1 MSAAVDPTP
10 TVAMALEGERDR
22 RSVLARML
30 RSPQA
35 VLCSLWIVLVII
47 CAIFAPVL
55 APYSINATDLSIA
68 NLPPFSPGHLLGGD
82 VAGYDILS
90 RLIWGAR
97 QTLIAVIIV
106 TVVSVAL
113 GVTSGLIA
121 GFYRGRFEAIAGFI
135 SDIVLSLPGIVLLIA
150 LYSLTGPNLAAA
162 MSVFGV
168 IVAPNY
174 YRLVRSIV
182 IGVRGELYVDAARVV
197 GLSDVRIVGRHILW
211 AVQAPVII
219 QTAFIMAAGIGI
231 EAGVSFIG
239 LGDPTQASWGQTL
252 QTSFRSIYFN
262 PAGVLWPSLVI
273 SISILAFILLGN
285 ALSDVLQESARVKA
299 PSRRKRR
306 RLIEGAVAELLDDES
321 TEPAATA
328 DTPFDEDPS
337 RPVILAVRG
346 LRVGYP
352 TPAGGVVE
360 VVHGVDL
367 DLRRGEIHGLV
378 GESGS
383 GKSQIAFSMLGILP
397 RDALILGGT
406 IALDGDDLLAD
417 DQRMSRARGRRVA
430 YVPQEPMSNL
440 DPSFTIGSQLLRG
453 LRSARPMSKAEAT
466 EVLVALLRRVGIVDP
481 DRVMGLYPHEISG
494 GMAQRVL
501 ICGAI
506 ASDPDIIVADEPT
519 TALDVT
525 VQAEVLELLRE
536 LCAERGLAMLLVTHN
551 LGVVADVCQ
560 TVSVM
565 RDGLIVEHA
574 DVDEL
579 FEHPRQAYTRT
590 LLESSLSVG
599 LAGE

>member
-1 MSAAVDPTP
+1 MTAAVDPTP
-10 TVAMALEGERDR
+10 TVALALEGERDR
-22 RSVLARML
+22 RSVLARLL

-35 VLCSLWIVLVII
+35 VLCSLWILLVVI
-47 CAIFAPVL
+47 CAVFAPVL
-55 APYSINATDLSIA
+55 APYSINATDLDIA

-90 RLIWGAR
+90 RLIWGSR
-97 QTLIAVIIV
+97 QTLIAVVLV

-121 GFYRGRFEAIAGFI
+121 GFYRGRFEAVAGFV
-135 SDIVLSLPGIVLLIA
+135 SDIILSLPGIVLLIA
-150 LYSLTGPNLAAA
+150 LYALTGPNLAAA

-299 PSRRKRR
+299 PTRRQRAK
-306 RLIEGAVAELLDDES
+306 LITAAIAELGEDTAS
-321 TEPAATA
+321 ASGTEQDLSP
-328 DTPFDEDPS
+328 DVVLS
-337 RPVILAVRG
+337 VRG
-346 LRVGYP
+346 LRIGYP

-397 RDALILGGT
+397 RDALTLGGT
-406 IALDGDDLLAD
+406 VLLDGHDLLED
-417 DQRMSRARGRRVA
+417 DQSMARARGRRIA

-440 DPSFTIGSQLLRG
+440 DPSFTIGAQLLRG
-453 LRSARPMSKAEAT
+453 VRASRQMSKAAAT
-466 EVLVALLRRVGIVDP
+466 EHLLVLLGRVGINDP
-481 DRVMGLYPHEISG
+481 ERVMGLYPHEISG

-501 ICGAI
+501 ICGAV

-565 RDGLIVEHA
+565 RSGLIVEHA
-574 DVDEL
+574 DVDDL
-579 FEHPRQAYTRT
+579 FERPREAYTRK
-590 LLESSLSVG
+590 LLASSLSVG